1 MSWWSTA
8 CKFLLK
14 SIPIKCLS
22 SCLCPSNDNIRFES
36 QSKCSQE
43 LCCPES
49 WCMLLDSGHSWWRR
63 LRMQNEEQSIVTLSL
78 RDGLLRLSPDKDLG
92 IYFKCYQHIYM
103 GIYFQAFLML
113 SIMWAVHPQNWQKFA
128 WSKLVWEHS
137 LSQWWVWESQHQS
150 LWGYLNL
157 SCFFFLFFICSGLRR
172 EFSQKYLISRMFF
185 AAPCRISGSATEGCF
200 KWVREEE
207 KHGLL
212 LLGALIFSGV
222 V

>member
-49 WCMLLDSGHSWWRR
+49 WCMLLDSGHGWWRR
-63 LRMQNEEQSIVTLSL
+63 LRMQNEEQSIITLSL

-157 SCFFFLFFICSGLRR
+157 SCFFFSFSSAVVWEGNFLRSTWSPECFLQLCAVFQAVPQRGVLSGWERRRSMGSFFLGL
-172 EFSQKYLISRMFF
+172 
-185 AAPCRISGSATEGCF
+185 
-200 KWVREEE
+200 
-207 KHGLL
+207 
-212 LLGALIFSGV
+212 
-222 V
+222 